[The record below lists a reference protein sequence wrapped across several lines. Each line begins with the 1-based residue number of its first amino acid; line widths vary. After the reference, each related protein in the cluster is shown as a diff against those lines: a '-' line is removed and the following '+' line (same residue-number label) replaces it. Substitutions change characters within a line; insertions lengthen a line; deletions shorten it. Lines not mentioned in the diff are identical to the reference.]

1 MKKIKEGFRLVKEGR
16 NKTRDYLF
24 QKNKIT
30 KIGFYIIAILLIAL
44 FVEFVLLN
52 TDWF

>member
-1 MKKIKEGFRLVKEGR
+1 MKDWKEDFKFIKEEKDTTR
-16 NKTRDYLF
+16 NYLF

-44 FVEFVLLN
+44 FVEFLMIN